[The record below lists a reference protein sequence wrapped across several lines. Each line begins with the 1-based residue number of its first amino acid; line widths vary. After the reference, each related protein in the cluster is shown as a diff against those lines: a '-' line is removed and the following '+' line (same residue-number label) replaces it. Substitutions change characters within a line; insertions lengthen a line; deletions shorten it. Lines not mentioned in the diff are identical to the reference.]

1 MFMLSLTTVLGV
13 KIDDPSEEQLND
25 DYKRK
30 MKVVFGNESENAII
44 TVSFLKC
51 TIQIFQVSH
60 VKSL

>member
-1 MFMLSLTTVLGV
+1 MLSQMTVLGV

-44 TVSFLKC
+44 TVSFN
-51 TIQIFQVSH
+51 
-60 VKSL
+60 